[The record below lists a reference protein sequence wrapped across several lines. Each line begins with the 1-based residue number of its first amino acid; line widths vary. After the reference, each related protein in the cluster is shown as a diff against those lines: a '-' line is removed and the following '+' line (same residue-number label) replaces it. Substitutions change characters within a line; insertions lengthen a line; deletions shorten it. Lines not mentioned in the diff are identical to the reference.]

1 MGMYILALER
11 TGKEERKDL
20 AESIVRLIDWQIAG
34 LFSILRWKDE
44 QYFGQSTKS
53 CSIPD
58 STHM

>member
-1 MGMYILALER
+1 
-11 TGKEERKDL
+11 L